1 MTSPKNHQAK
11 AIHVKETWGK
21 RCDKLLFA
29 SEKDDGTLPFIVT
42 PVEHGRD
49 HLTAK
54 TMAAFDYVYKHHLD
68 EYDWFL
74 KADDDTYVIVE
85 NMKYFL
91 SSQDPTKPVFFGHH
105 FTPHVKQGYFSGGAG
120 YVMSKEALR
129 RFGNRQP
136 NTCSKDQGAEDVKM
150 GRCMEILGVVAGNSR
165 DVLGRSR
172 FHCFNP
178 ERHIHG
184 DYPGWYRSYDK
195 HGSKKV
201 SSDRVLIIESFH

>member
-1 MTSPKNHQAK
+1 MTSPENPP
-11 AIHVKETWGK
+11 
-21 RCDKLLFA
+21 
-29 SEKDDGTLPFIVT
+29 SESDPCQRDMGQTLRQTFVCQRKDDGTLPFIVT

-105 FTPHVKQGYFSGGAG
+105 FKTIVKQGYFSGGAG
-120 YVMSKEALR
+120 YILSKEALR

-136 NTCSKDQGAEDVKM
+136 NTCSKDQGAEDVEM
-150 GRCMEILGVVAGNSR
+150 GRCMEILGVVAGDSR
-165 DVLGRSR
+165 DVLGSQ
-172 FHCFNP
+172 
-178 ERHIHG
+178 
-184 DYPGWYRSYDK
+184 
-195 HGSKKV
+195 
-201 SSDRVLIIESFH
+201 